1 VAIDCRPVVRR
12 LVHIR
17 QVMAVTGAMMAVL
30 VFASVSAL
38 ASSTTQVKIGDNFFA
53 VKRLTVGDGT
63 RVVWRWTGVLNHNVT
78 VQNGPVRFHSRTQ
91 AVGTFSHVF
100 SRPGTYTLYCT
111 IHKYMKMTVVV
122 R

>member
-1 VAIDCRPVVRR
+1 VAV
-12 LVHIR
+12 
-17 QVMAVTGAMMAVL
+17 VL
-30 VFASVSAL
+30 VAMLGVLAFAAVSAL
-38 ASSTTQVKIGDNFFA
+38 ASSTAQVKIGDNYFGT
-53 VKRLTVGDGT
+53 KRLTVGDGS

-78 VQNGPVRFHSRTQ
+78 VQSGPVRFHSRTQ

-100 SRPGTYTLYCT
+100 SHPGTYTLYCT